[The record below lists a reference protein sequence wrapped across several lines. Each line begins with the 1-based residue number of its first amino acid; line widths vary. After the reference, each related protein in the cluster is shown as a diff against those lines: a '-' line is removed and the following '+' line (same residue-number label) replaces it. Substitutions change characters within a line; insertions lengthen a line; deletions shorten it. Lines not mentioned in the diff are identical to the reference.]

1 MLATQPD
8 AFFNQR
14 VAEHKNSAIGKYF
27 LAAHGGSDLLN
38 ESHFKVLRKCQSVW
52 NALYKEIQ
60 S

>member
-38 ESHFKVLRKCQSVW
+38 ESHFKVLRKCQSV
-52 NALYKEIQ
+52 
-60 S
+60 